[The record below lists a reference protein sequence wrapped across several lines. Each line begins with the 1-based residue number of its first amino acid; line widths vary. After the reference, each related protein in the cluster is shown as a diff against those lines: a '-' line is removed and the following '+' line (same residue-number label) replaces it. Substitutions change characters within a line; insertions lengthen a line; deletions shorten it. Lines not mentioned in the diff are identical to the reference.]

1 MRRGDKHGLELRR
14 RQINTLIDH
23 RVKEPAEPFGIRC
36 FRRLKIGH
44 FTIGKEE
51 RKHGSYSIHPDLNAS
66 LPCSFDY
73 TSLEPGAKRFEPVVG
88 TVLFEPFQRSQ
99 ARSEER
105 GVGKEGRGR

>member
-23 RVKEPAEPFGIRC
+23 RVKEPAEPFSIRC

-88 TVLFEPFQRSQ
+88 TVFWSRFNVAKPADTASGLPDSVP
-99 ARSEER
+99 A
-105 GVGKEGRGR
+105 